1 MRDPEPAAILRLS
14 IPGVGQFYNGSSLP
28 NPAWLV
34 TASGWWIGT
43 GGLLG
48 EVCRIISAY
57 IAYTC
62 ARDHR
67 ART

>member
-1 MRDPEPAAILRLS
+1 MHDRKPAAILRLS
-14 IPGVGQFYNGSSLP
+14 IPGVGQLYNGSSLP
-28 NPAWLV
+28 NLAWLV
-34 TASGWWIGT
+34 TAPGCWIGT